1 MNRIIKKVLKFL
13 LITVL
18 VVFSAA
24 PVSAAEVRRV
34 PDYDLVGQGLMA
46 LTLDVEGSENFRY
59 TGLENKMHSYRG
71 KIKPESKLKFVIK
84 ATLAGTKNLPITGRS
99 CSIRMQIVAKKNGK
113 VIKTQN
119 YKKDNKS
126 NLFLNYTAPKG
137 ADTIEVSETFI
148 LNNKSKNKEYNKQLI
163 ERNKL
168 ILTTSDVSAAVV
180 SAKSAGG
187 NKGATGSS
195 NDKQNGTD
203 ENKVEGSNANG
214 DKTPST
220 GLLAGGAAAVAAIG
234 GGAFFFMKK
243 RKADQAANEE
253 RARTEQL
260 RQQEIQRQQELQQQ
274 NLQRRQEE
282 INQHN
287 RTLEE
292 ERLREQERLM
302 KQQREAEQQRLIQE
316 QNTMHQQ
323 PETGPQPGAAVNY
336 VAGAA
341 GVTGNAQ
348 SNATENPT
356 QTMPDAAPRFCQ
368 NCGTPLKPGTRFCEN
383 CGTKV

>member
-1 MNRIIKKVLKFL
+1 MNLVLKTALQFL
-13 LITVL
+13 LIGVFL
-18 VVFSAA
+18 VFSAIH
-24 PVSAAEVRRV
+24 VSAAEVRRV

-46 LTLDVEGSENFRY
+46 LTLDVEGSDNFRY
-59 TGLENKMHSYRG
+59 AGLENKMHTYRG

-84 ATLAGTKNLPITGRS
+84 ATLAGTKTLPITGRS
-99 CSIRMQIVAKKNGK
+99 CSIRMQIVAKKKGK

-126 NLFLNYTAPKG
+126 NLFLSYTAPKG

-180 SAKSAGG
+180 STKSAGG

-195 NDKQNGTD
+195 NDKQNGED
-203 ENKVEGSNANG
+203 KNKAEGGNANEG
-214 DKTPST
+214 KTFST
-220 GLLAGGAAAVAAIG
+220 GMLAGGAAAVAVIG
-234 GGAFFFMKK
+234 GGVFFFMKK
-243 RKADQAANEE
+243 RKADQATNEE
-253 RARTEQL
+253 RTRTEQL
-260 RQQEIQRQQELQQQ
+260 RQQAIQRQQELQQQ

-292 ERLREQERLM
+292 NR
-302 KQQREAEQQRLIQE
+302 
-316 QNTMHQQ
+316 MHQRQ
-323 PETGPQPGAAVNY
+323 KSGPQPGAAGNY
-336 VAGAA
+336 VAGTA
-341 GVTGNAQ
+341 GVMGNAQ
-348 SNATENPT
+348 SNATENPV
-356 QTMPDAAPRFCQ
+356 QTMPDAPPHFCQ
-368 NCGTPLKPGTRFCEN
+368 NCGAPLKPDTRFCEN
-383 CGTKV
+383 CGTKVK

>member
-1 MNRIIKKVLKFL
+1 MNLVIKTALQFL
-13 LITVL
+13 LISVFVVL
-18 VVFSAA
+18 SAEPA
-24 PVSAAEVRRV
+24 FAAEVRRV

-126 NLFLNYTAPKG
+126 NLFLSYTAPKG

-148 LNNKSKNKEYNKQLI
+148 LNNKSKNKEYNKQLV

-168 ILTTSDVSAAVV
+168 ILTTSDVGTAVV
-180 SAKSAGG
+180 STKSAGG
-187 NKGATGSS
+187 NKGTTGSS

-203 ENKVEGSNANG
+203 ENKVEGGNANG

-243 RKADQAANEE
+243 RKEDQAANEE
-253 RARTEQL
+253 TAHKDKP
-260 RQQEIQRQQELQQQ
+260 RQQELQQQ
-274 NLQRRQEE
+274 NLQRCQEE

-302 KQQREAEQQRLIQE
+302 QQQREVEQQRLIQE
-316 QNTMHQQ
+316 QNTTPQQ
-323 PETGPQPGAAVNY
+323 PEAGRHPGPTGAY
-336 VAGAA
+336 VAGPAS
-341 GVTGNAQ
+341 VMGNAQ
-348 SNATENPT
+348 SNVTENPS
-356 QTMPDAAPRFCQ
+356 QVMPDTTPHFCQ
-368 NCGTPLKPGTRFCEN
+368 NCGASLKPGTRFCEN
-383 CGTKV
+383 CGAKV

>member
-1 MNRIIKKVLKFL
+1 MNRIIKEVLKFL
-13 LITVL
+13 LIAVL
-18 VVFSAA
+18 MIFSTA

-46 LTLDVEGSENFRY
+46 LTLDVEGSDNFRY
-59 TGLENKMHSYRG
+59 TGLENKMHTYRG

-84 ATLAGTKNLPITGRS
+84 ATLVGTKTLPITGRS
-99 CSIRMQIVAKKNGK
+99 CSVRMQIVAKKKGK

-126 NLFLNYTAPKG
+126 NLFLSYTAPKG

-168 ILTTSDVSAAVV
+168 ILTTSDVGAAVV
-180 SAKSAGG
+180 STKPAGG
-187 NKGATGSS
+187 NKGTTGSS
-195 NDKQNGTD
+195 NDKQNRANNNIAEAGNAGT
-203 ENKVEGSNANG
+203 GRG
-214 DKTPST
+214 DST
-220 GLLAGGAAAVAAIG
+220 GMLAGGAAAVAAIG

-253 RARTEQL
+253 RTRTEQL
-260 RQQEIQRQQELQQQ
+260 RQQAMQRQQELQQQ

-282 INQHN
+282 INEHN
-287 RTLEE
+287 RPMEE
-292 ERLREQERLM
+292 
-302 KQQREAEQQRLIQE
+302 KQMCQR
-316 QNTMHQQ
+316 
-323 PETGPQPGAAVNY
+323 PETGPQPGTAVNY

-341 GVTGNAQ
+341 GVMGNAQ
-348 SNATENPT
+348 GNAMENPA
-356 QTMPDAAPRFCQ
+356 QTIPDAIPHFCQ
-368 NCGTPLKPGTRFCEN
+368 NCGAPLKPGTRFCEN
-383 CGTKV
+383 CGAKV